1 MRPVDDVRLLTAP
14 EVGALFRVDSKT
26 VNRWANSGRIPYI
39 RTPGG
44 QLRFRED
51 EIRALLKEDVPR
63 PLRAVDAA

>member
-1 MRPVDDVRLLTAP
+1 MRPVDDVKLLTAP
-14 EVGALFRVDSKT
+14 DVGALFRVDSKT

-44 QLRFRED
+44 QLRFRKD